1 MRVISVPFGAGGR
14 GPGPAAA
21 PARIIADLRA
31 HGWDLE
37 VTEAFPP
44 IGTAPQVLTHAEI
57 ADYMRRAAE
66 SVAAHR
72 DEQPLLILGGDHT
85 ISIGT
90 FAGFAPE
97 TPLGCIWL
105 DAHPDMNDT
114 QTSPSGNVHGMPVAV
129 LLGHGDAIF
138 RQIGGRSPKLAPE
151 HTALIGI
158 RAVDPGERALREKLS
173 SMCWISASEL
183 KEIGPEA
190 AAGRAAR
197 QVAGTQG
204 VISLDVDI
212 IDPGEMPAV
221 VAPVLGGPSLQ
232 TVTDLL
238 RALAQRVNL
247 AALEVVELD
256 CEHPQAEAML
266 PVVRQLITACFS
278 PD

>member
-1 MRVISVPFGAGGR
+1 VISVPFGAAGR

-44 IGTAPQVLTHAEI
+44 IGTAPHALTHAEI
-57 ADYMRRAAE
+57 AEYMRRAAE
-66 SVAAHR
+66 IVAAHR

-90 FAGFAPE
+90 FAGFAPD

-114 QTSPSGNVHGMPVAV
+114 GTSPSGNVHGMPVAV
-129 LLGHGDAIF
+129 LLGQGDAVFTSIS
-138 RQIGGRSPKLAPE
+138 GASPRLAPQR
-151 HTALIGI
+151 TALIGI
-158 RAVDPGERALREKLS
+158 RAVDPGERALHERMPSL
-173 SMCWISASEL
+173 CWISASEL
-183 KEIGPEA
+183 EEIGPEA
-190 AAGRAAR
+190 AAERAAQ
-197 QVAGTQG
+197 QVGGIPT

-212 IDPGEMPAV
+212 VDPSEMPAV
-221 VAPVLGGPSLQ
+221 VVPVFGGPSLQ
-232 TVTDLL
+232 TVTDLV
-238 RALAQRVNL
+238 RGLARRVNL

-266 PVVRQLITACFS
+266 PLLRQLIIACFS

>member
-1 MRVISVPFGAGGR
+1 MRVIAVPFGAGGR

-21 PARIIADLRA
+21 PTRIFADLRA

-57 ADYMRRAAE
+57 ADFMRRAAV

-105 DAHPDMNDT
+105 DAHPDMNDAE
-114 QTSPSGNVHGMPVAV
+114 TSPSGNVHGMPVAV

-138 RQIGGRSPKLAPE
+138 TGISEKSPRLTPQR
-151 HTALIGI
+151 TALIGI
-158 RAVDPGERALREKLS
+158 RAVDPGERALHERMS
-173 SMCWISASEL
+173 SLCWISAQEL
-183 KEIGPEA
+183 KEIGTEA
-190 AAGRAAR
+190 AAERAAK
-197 QVAGTQG
+197 QMAGVPT

-212 IDPGEMPAV
+212 VDPSEMPAV
-221 VAPVLGGPSLQ
+221 VAPVFGGPSLQ
-232 TVTDLL
+232 TVTDLVRGL
-238 RALAQRVNL
+238 GRRVNL

-266 PVVRQLITACFS
+266 PVVRQLITSCFS